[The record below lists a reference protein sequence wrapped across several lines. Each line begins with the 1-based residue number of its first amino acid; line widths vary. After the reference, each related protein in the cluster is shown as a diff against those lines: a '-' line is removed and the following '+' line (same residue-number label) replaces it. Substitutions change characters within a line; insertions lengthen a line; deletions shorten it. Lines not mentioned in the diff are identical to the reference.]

1 MELTTP
7 LRYEPLDNAEVASER
22 LRFFQTPVLLQY
34 WRSLLRHKWIVA
46 SILLGCLILG
56 LVLTLMATPVY
67 TATSRVEIS
76 RQQENIT
83 NVEGLQRE
91 ETGQSLEF
99 YQTQYSLLES
109 KTLAERVARALN
121 LANDEQF
128 AVAFGL
134 DEDDGTREAGTR
146 RAANATDER
155 FKAVY
160 RLES

>member
-83 NVEGLQRE
+83 C
-91 ETGQSLEF
+91 
-99 YQTQYSLLES
+99 LLYTSEP
-109 KTLAERVARALN
+109 
-121 LANDEQF
+121 
-128 AVAFGL
+128 
-134 DEDDGTREAGTR
+134 TRP
-146 RAANATDER
+146 
-155 FKAVY
+155 
-160 RLES
+160 